1 MANLAQSVE
10 TAELRVSKMQIDAS
24 SRTIKYV
31 PQFEAAALKHGRKC
45 KCEAC
50 SALHMQRTRDK
61 RMKAMMP
68 GNVDMGNRQPATMG
82 KGRKSKVKA
91 LSEPAQNTNYIK
103 KIEKASKVKA
113 DSALHMKVKA
123 KLDYGKPKPK
133 VKQVPPPKQKVQ
145 SIKPS
150 QLMHEKGKILK

>member
-10 TAELRVSKMQIDAS
+10 SAELRVSKIQIDAS
-24 SRTIKYV
+24 SRTVKYI
-31 PQFEAAALKHGRKC
+31 PQFQAAAMKHGRAC

-50 SALHMQRTRDK
+50 SALHMQRTKDK

-103 KIEKASKVKA
+103 KIEKAS
-113 DSALHMKVKA
+113 STLHMKKKQVSPPKA
-123 KLDYGKPKPK
+123 KVGS
-133 VKQVPPPKQKVQ
+133 V
-145 SIKPS
+145 KPS